1 MIRSS
6 EMFAETLPD
15 CPYELQALL
24 SQVRARVRQ
33 NRDTTDM
40 RLAVFIERLLAEKT
54 AAAANTDTEP
64 ARPAKSRRRV
74 SA

>member
-1 MIRSS
+1 MIKSS

-24 SQVRARVRQ
+24 SQVRDRVRR

-40 RLAVFIERLLAEKT
+40 RLAVSIERLLAEKST
-54 AAAANTDTEP
+54 TAANTDTKP
-64 ARPAKSRRRV
+64 VRQAKQRKR
-74 SA
+74 A